1 MVSTPLKNISQIAN
15 LPHIGVK
22 IQNIW
27 KHHLDYA
34 QSPHFS
40 MIHHGIY
47 TTKALEE
54 VPEASLAGFPD
65 KGNNGPPRRFLG
77 FQFRMGNQTFCK
89 VCFFLKHWDKT
100 LNTLIPKHCKWDK
113 NMPSMA
119 NCLLCF
125 LFVFWGWTLWTPKD
139 FHQPNNCK

>member
-1 MVSTPLKNISQIAN
+1 ML
-15 LPHIGVK
+15 VK
-22 IQNIW
+22 LGIFPNFRRENT
-27 KHHLDYA
+27 KYLSCHHLDYV

-77 FQFRMGNQTFCK
+77 VQFRMGNQTCCK
-89 VCFFLKHWDKT
+89 VCFFL
-100 LNTLIPKHCKWDK
+100 
-113 NMPSMA
+113 NMH
-119 NCLLCF
+119 
-125 LFVFWGWTLWTPKD
+125 KD
-139 FHQPNNCK
+139 THTME